1 MKPATLTVAIFITL
15 AVPAAVASTA
25 SEREY
30 QRGYNDCSQGRY
42 DQNQHGESYKK
53 GCRAA
58 EDGQP
63 APAAAGSHGSK
74 AKISDLKGMDSIKA
88 FDVMTARGFTSV
100 DYLDSDN
107 AQYGIY
113 YNAKTGQC
121 VQLANA
127 NGRVD
132 SAVDIQT
139 HPKCR

>member
-1 MKPATLTVAIFITL
+1 MKPSTL
-15 AVPAAVASTA
+15 AIAAFIAAAAPMALASTA

-74 AKISDLKGMDSIKA
+74 AKISDLKGMDSITA
-88 FDVMTARGFTSV
+88 IDVMTSRGFTNV
-100 DYLDSDN
+100 DTLTSGETI
-107 AQYGIY
+107 YGIY

-127 NGRVD
+127 TDRVD